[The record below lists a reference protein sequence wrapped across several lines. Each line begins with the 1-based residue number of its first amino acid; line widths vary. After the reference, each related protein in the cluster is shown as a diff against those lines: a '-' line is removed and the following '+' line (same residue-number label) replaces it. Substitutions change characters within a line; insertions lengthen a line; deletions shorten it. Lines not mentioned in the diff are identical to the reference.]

1 MTSEGAGGGGVTSE
15 GAGGGGGR
23 TLEGAGGGGG
33 LLRGLEEEEGE
44 GLVTGWTLVYSVCCT

>member
-1 MTSEGAGGGGVTSE
+1 MTSE

-33 LLRGLEEEEGE
+33 LLRGLEEEEGK